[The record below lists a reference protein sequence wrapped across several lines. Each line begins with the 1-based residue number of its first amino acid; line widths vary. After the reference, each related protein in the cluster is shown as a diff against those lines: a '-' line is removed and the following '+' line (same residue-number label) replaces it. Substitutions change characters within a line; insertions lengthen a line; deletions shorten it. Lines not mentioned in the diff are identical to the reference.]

1 MFFRRSFQSCGC
13 LFFFSPSPWFY
24 LRSWQQGGAQCNNK
38 DLLFLP
44 EANYQLSCT
53 SPVCCAEN
61 TEIAL
66 ILQFWLSLQS
76 GARTFLKHL
85 QGESLSNHSSYLINA
100 AVLFLLIECIHV
112 RAALYQWC
120 FFCLKPLAVLV
131 VWGGNAGKNHRSSS
145 VGCADCCFV
154 VHMVINLFCMILP
167 QLRTPGVLLGE

>member
-1 MFFRRSFQSCGC
+1 MQELQLCKEFTDCFMFFRRSFQSCGC
-13 LFFFSPSPWFY
+13 LFFFSPSLWFY

-53 SPVCCAEN
+53 GPVCCAEN

-120 FFCLKPLAVLV
+120 FFALNHLLSWWFGVGMQERTTEAVLWAV
-131 VWGGNAGKNHRSSS
+131 QIA
-145 VGCADCCFV
+145 A
-154 VHMVINLFCMILP
+154 
-167 QLRTPGVLLGE
+167 LLYIWS